1 MVVILQSSRVPAKW
15 LYSGKVVVFGQR
27 FLYSGKSGCIRAK
40 VVVVGQNW
48 LYSEKICCIRD
59 KIFVFLQKGSIWA
72 KPVVFGQKLW
82 YLGKLLYSVKV
93 VVIKQK

>member
-1 MVVILQSSRVPAKW
+1 MFRQSGCIRAKW
-15 LYSGKVVVFGQR
+15 LYSGKDCCV
-27 FLYSGKSGCIRAK
+27 RAK

-48 LYSEKICCIRD
+48 LYSGKICCIRD

-72 KPVVFGQKLW
+72 KPVVFGQKLL

-93 VVIKQK
+93 VVIEQK